1 MAEDSAQEKTFPPT
15 AEKLRKARAEGK
27 VPQSREF
34 PTVMG
39 IFTLLLILV
48 LFGSAVFRFLVYQT
62 SFWLG
67 NLQTTRFDADFARLV
82 LTYQM
87 KAVAGVLT
95 PVLCLAAVGGVI
107 SSLVPGGIVFSV
119 KAMKWDLKNISAISG
134 FKRLFS
140 LKSATTVLS
149 AVAKIAVILIV
160 SYFFLSSRMDRL
172 AILVGA
178 SPRAL
183 VQVAGGLALGLA
195 FRIAATMLII
205 AIADI
210 MYQKWQYIKDLRMTR
225 QEIKEER
232 RSHEMDSKVK
242 QRMFVMKLE
251 MMRKQMLRDVQNADV
266 VVVNP
271 DHYAVALKYDPLEMD
286 APTVVAKGID
296 YLAQKIRELA
306 REHGVPVVERPP
318 LARALYAAVDVGMSV
333 PEELFIAVAN
343 ILAYIYRSKKNV

>member
-1 MAEDSAQEKTFPPT
+1 MPDDSAQEKTLPPT
-15 AEKLRKARAEGK
+15 PERLRKARAEGK

-39 IFTLLLILV
+39 IFALLLILV
-48 LFGSAVFRFLVYQT
+48 LFGSAVFGFLIDQM

-67 NLQTTRFDADFARLV
+67 NLRTPRFDAAFARLV
-82 LTYQM
+82 LTHQL
-87 KAVAGVLT
+87 KAVTGVLT
-95 PVLCLAAVGGVI
+95 PVMCLAVVGGII
-107 SSLVPGGIVFSV
+107 SSLVPGGIVFSI
-119 KAMKWDLKNISAISG
+119 KATKWDLKNISAISG

-140 LKSATTVLS
+140 LKSATTMLS
-149 AVAKIAVILIV
+149 AIAKIAVILVV
-160 SYFFLSSRMDRL
+160 SYFYLSGRMDRL
-172 AILVGA
+172 GLLVGA
-178 SPRAL
+178 SPRGL
-183 VQVAGGLALGLA
+183 VEVAGGLALGLA

-225 QEIKEER
+225 QEVKEER
-232 RSHEMDSKVK
+232 KSHEMDSKVK
-242 QRMFVMKLE
+242 QRMFVLKLE
-251 MMRKQMLRDVQNADV
+251 MMRKQMLKDVQTADV

-271 DHYAVALKYDPLEMD
+271 DHYAVALKYNPLEMD

-318 LARALYAAVDVGMSV
+318 LARALYAAVEVGVSV
-333 PEELFIAVAN
+333 PEELFVAVAN